1 MSEIFSS
8 NPPVVTGICDSNNS
22 RAWYHHRSNMCVGCF
37 EISVSVVVKHVKS
50 TGILGF
56 FVCLGGLVKIFSA
69 WGDRKLL
76 GCGLLGEDQYP
87 G

>member
-1 MSEIFSS
+1 
-8 NPPVVTGICDSNNS
+8 
-22 RAWYHHRSNMCVGCF
+22 MCVGCF